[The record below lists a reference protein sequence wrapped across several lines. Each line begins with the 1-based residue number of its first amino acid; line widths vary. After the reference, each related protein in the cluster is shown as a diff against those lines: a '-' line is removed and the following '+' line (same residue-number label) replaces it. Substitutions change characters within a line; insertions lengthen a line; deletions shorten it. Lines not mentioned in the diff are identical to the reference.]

1 MAKGKKISKKQRRKR
16 KLILFIVEIIILI
29 IVAGALY
36 VYSKLNLINRKE
48 LDQSKVGKNEVSKE
62 TQQTFNGNTTIALF
76 GLDNRD
82 QGVYDTGN
90 SDVIMVM
97 NINNDTREVSLVSV
111 YRDTYLNIAGEGEEE
126 KFRKANAAYSAG
138 GAEQAVT
145 MLNRNLDLDI
155 DNYVAFDFK
164 SVAEAIDILGGVEID
179 IESQAEMD
187 YLNDYISYTSEY
199 VGGSDEMI
207 DHLGKQTL
215 NGVQAVSYARIRYTA
230 GGDFKRAERQRR
242 VLNELIKKAKDA
254 SLTELNEL
262 VNTIFP
268 EVSTDL
274 TQKDIISMMPVM
286 LKYDMANSGGFP
298 YDKTTDTPS
307 KKIGSIVIPCDL
319 ESNVIQLHKQL
330 FGTEDY
336 QPSETVQS
344 YNDTII
350 DLTGKTTKDS
360 ETDSSVIRMISLEM
374 EHSRIAIIQE
384 MEEQTVLQVIHNDK
398 IVYLSRMW
406 MDANRIPEGKCGVF

>member
-62 TQQTFNGNTTIALF
+62 TQQTFKGNTTIALF
-76 GLDNRD
+76 GVDNRD

-97 NINNDTREVSLVSV
+97 NINNETREVSLVSV

-179 IESQAEMD
+179 IESQEWC
-187 YLNDYISYTSEY
+187 T
-199 VGGSDEMI
+199 
-207 DHLGKQTL
+207 
-215 NGVQAVSYARIRYTA
+215 
-230 GGDFKRAERQRR
+230 
-242 VLNELIKKAKDA
+242 
-254 SLTELNEL
+254 
-262 VNTIFP
+262 
-268 EVSTDL
+268 
-274 TQKDIISMMPVM
+274 
-286 LKYDMANSGGFP
+286 
-298 YDKTTDTPS
+298 
-307 KKIGSIVIPCDL
+307 GSILCTYPL
-319 ESNVIQLHKQL
+319 
-330 FGTEDY
+330 Y
-336 QPSETVQS
+336 
-344 YNDTII
+344 
-350 DLTGKTTKDS
+350 
-360 ETDSSVIRMISLEM
+360 
-374 EHSRIAIIQE
+374 SRWRF
-384 MEEQTVLQVIHNDK
+384 QTCRASASCFK
-398 IVYLSRMW
+398 
-406 MDANRIPEGKCGVF
+406 

>member
-1 MAKGKKISKKQRRKR
+1 MARGKKVSKRQRRKR

-36 VYSKLNLINRKE
+36 VYSKLNLLNKKE
-48 LDQSKVGKNEVSKE
+48 LDQSKVGKNQVSEE
-62 TQQTFNGNTTIALF
+62 TEQTFEGNTTIALF
-76 GLDNRD
+76 GLDNRE

-90 SDVIMVM
+90 SDVIMIM
-97 NINNDTREVSLVSV
+97 NINNDTKEVSLVSV

-126 KFRKANAAYSAG
+126 KFRKANAAYAAG

-155 DNYVAFDFK
+155 DNYVVFDFK

-199 VGGSDEMI
+199 VGGSDETV

-215 NGVQAVSYARIRYTA
+215 NGVQAVSYARIRYTT

-242 VLNELIKKAKDA
+242 VLNELIKKAKSA

-336 QPSETVQS
+336 QPSEKVQS

-350 DLTGKTTKDS
+350 DLTGMTTKDS
-360 ETDSSVIRMISLEM
+360 ETDQFSDQDDFFGNG
-374 EHSRIAIIQE
+374 IQ
-384 MEEQTVLQVIHNDK
+384 QNTND
-398 IVYLSRMW
+398 SG
-406 MDANRIPEGKCGVF
+406 DGGADDSAGDSQ

>member
-1 MAKGKKISKKQRRKR
+1 MARGKKASKRQRRKR

-36 VYSKLNLINRKE
+36 VYSKLNLLNKKE
-48 LDQSKVGKNEVSKE
+48 LDQSKVGKNQVSEE
-62 TQQTFNGNTTIALF
+62 TEQTFEGNTTIALF
-76 GLDNRD
+76 GLDNRE

-90 SDVIMVM
+90 SDVIMIM
-97 NINNDTREVSLVSV
+97 NINNDTKEVSLVSV

-126 KFRKANAAYSAG
+126 KFRKANAAYAAG

-199 VGGSDEMI
+199 VGGSDETV

-215 NGVQAVSYARIRYTA
+215 NGVQAVSYARIRYTT

-242 VLNELIKKAKDA
+242 VLNELIKKAKSA

-336 QPSETVQS
+336 QPSEKVQS

-350 DLTGKTTKDS
+350 DLTGKTTKDL
-360 ETDSSVIRMISLEM
+360 ETDQFSDQDDFFGNG
-374 EHSRIAIIQE
+374 IQ
-384 MEEQTVLQVIHNDK
+384 QNTND
-398 IVYLSRMW
+398 SG
-406 MDANRIPEGKCGVF
+406 DGGADNSAGDSQ

>member
-36 VYSKLNLINRKE
+36 VYSKLNLFNRKE

-62 TQQTFNGNTTIALF
+62 TQQTFEGNTTIALF

-90 SDVIMVM
+90 SDAIMVM
-97 NINNDTREVSLVSV
+97 NINNDTKEVSLVSV

-262 VNTIFP
+262 VSTIFP

-360 ETDSSVIRMISLEM
+360 ETDQFSDQDDFFGNGTQQNSNNSGDGGADSSASD
-374 EHSRIAIIQE
+374 SQ
-384 MEEQTVLQVIHNDK
+384 
-398 IVYLSRMW
+398 
-406 MDANRIPEGKCGVF
+406 

>member
-1 MAKGKKISKKQRRKR
+1 MARGKKVSKRQRRKR

-36 VYSKLNLINRKE
+36 VYSKLNLLNKKE
-48 LDQSKVGKNEVSKE
+48 LDQSKVGKNQVSEE
-62 TQQTFNGNTTIALF
+62 TEQTFEGNTTIALF
-76 GLDNRD
+76 GLDNRE

-90 SDVIMVM
+90 SDVIMIM
-97 NINNDTREVSLVSV
+97 NINNDTKEVSLVSV

-126 KFRKANAAYSAG
+126 KFRKANTAYAAG

-199 VGGSDEMI
+199 VGGSDETV

-215 NGVQAVSYARIRYTA
+215 NGVQAVSYARIRYTT

-242 VLNELIKKAKDA
+242 VLNELIKKAKSA

-336 QPSETVQS
+336 QPSEKVQS

-350 DLTGKTTKDS
+350 DLTGKTTKDL
-360 ETDSSVIRMISLEM
+360 ETDQFSDQDDFFGNG
-374 EHSRIAIIQE
+374 IQ
-384 MEEQTVLQVIHNDK
+384 QNAND
-398 IVYLSRMW
+398 SG
-406 MDANRIPEGKCGVF
+406 DGGADNSAGDSQ

>member
-36 VYSKLNLINRKE
+36 VYSKLNLFNRKE

-62 TQQTFNGNTTIALF
+62 TQQTFEGNTTIALF

-97 NINNDTREVSLVSV
+97 NINNDTKEVSLVSV

-262 VNTIFP
+262 VSTIFP

-350 DLTGKTTKDS
+350 DLTGKTARDS
-360 ETDSSVIRMISLEM
+360 ETDQFSDRDDFFGNGTQQNSNNSGDGGADSSASD
-374 EHSRIAIIQE
+374 SQ
-384 MEEQTVLQVIHNDK
+384 
-398 IVYLSRMW
+398 
-406 MDANRIPEGKCGVF
+406 

>member
-1 MAKGKKISKKQRRKR
+1 MARGKKVSKRQRRKR

-36 VYSKLNLINRKE
+36 VYSKLNLLNKKE
-48 LDQSKVGKNEVSKE
+48 LDQSKVGKNQVSKE
-62 TQQTFNGNTTIALF
+62 TEQTFEGNTTIALF
-76 GLDNRD
+76 GLDNRE

-90 SDVIMVM
+90 SDVIMIM
-97 NINNDTREVSLVSV
+97 NINNDTKEVSLVSV

-126 KFRKANAAYSAG
+126 KFRKANAAYAAG

-199 VGGSDEMI
+199 VGGSDETV

-215 NGVQAVSYARIRYTA
+215 NGVQAVSYARIRYTT

-242 VLNELIKKAKDA
+242 VLNELIKKAKSA

-336 QPSETVQS
+336 QPSEKVQS

-350 DLTGKTTKDS
+350 DLTGKTTKDL
-360 ETDSSVIRMISLEM
+360 ETDQFSDQDDFFGNG
-374 EHSRIAIIQE
+374 IQ
-384 MEEQTVLQVIHNDK
+384 QNAND
-398 IVYLSRMW
+398 SG
-406 MDANRIPEGKCGVF
+406 DGGADNSAGDSQ

>member
-36 VYSKLNLINRKE
+36 VYSKLNLFNRKE

-97 NINNDTREVSLVSV
+97 NINNDTKEVSLVSV

-360 ETDSSVIRMISLEM
+360 ETDQFSDQDDFFGNGTQQNSNNSGDGGADSSASD
-374 EHSRIAIIQE
+374 SQ
-384 MEEQTVLQVIHNDK
+384 
-398 IVYLSRMW
+398 
-406 MDANRIPEGKCGVF
+406 

>member
-36 VYSKLNLINRKE
+36 VYSKLNLFNRKE

-62 TQQTFNGNTTIALF
+62 TQQTFEGNTTIALF

-97 NINNDTREVSLVSV
+97 NINNDTKEVSLVSV

-187 YLNDYISYTSEY
+187 YLNDYTSYTSEY

-262 VNTIFP
+262 VSTIFP

-360 ETDSSVIRMISLEM
+360 ETDQFSDQDDFFGNGTQQNSNNSGDGGADSSASD
-374 EHSRIAIIQE
+374 SQ
-384 MEEQTVLQVIHNDK
+384 
-398 IVYLSRMW
+398 
-406 MDANRIPEGKCGVF
+406 

>member
-1 MAKGKKISKKQRRKR
+1 MARGKKVSKRQRRKR

-36 VYSKLNLINRKE
+36 VYSKLNLLNKKE
-48 LDQSKVGKNEVSKE
+48 LDQSKVGKNQVSEE
-62 TQQTFNGNTTIALF
+62 TEQTFEGNTTIALF
-76 GLDNRD
+76 GLDNRE

-90 SDVIMVM
+90 SDVIMIM
-97 NINNDTREVSLVSV
+97 NINNDTKEVSLVSV

-126 KFRKANAAYSAG
+126 KFRKANAAYAAG

-199 VGGSDEMI
+199 VGGSDETV

-215 NGVQAVSYARIRYTA
+215 NGVQAVSYARIRYTT

-242 VLNELIKKAKDA
+242 VLNELIKKAKSA

-274 TQKDIISMMPVM
+274 TQKDIISMVPVM

-336 QPSETVQS
+336 QPSEKVQS

-350 DLTGKTTKDS
+350 DLTGKTTKDL
-360 ETDSSVIRMISLEM
+360 ETDQFSDQDDFFGNG
-374 EHSRIAIIQE
+374 IQ
-384 MEEQTVLQVIHNDK
+384 QNAND
-398 IVYLSRMW
+398 SG
-406 MDANRIPEGKCGVF
+406 DGGADNSAGDSQ

>member
-1 MAKGKKISKKQRRKR
+1 MARGKKVSKRQRRKR

-36 VYSKLNLINRKE
+36 VYSKLNLLNKKE
-48 LDQSKVGKNEVSKE
+48 LDQSKVGKNQVSEE
-62 TQQTFNGNTTIALF
+62 TEQTFEGNTTIALF
-76 GLDNRD
+76 GLDNRE

-90 SDVIMVM
+90 SDVIMIM
-97 NINNDTREVSLVSV
+97 NINNDTKEVSLVSV

-126 KFRKANAAYSAG
+126 KFRKANAAYAAG

-155 DNYVAFDFK
+155 DNYVVFDFK

-199 VGGSDEMI
+199 VGGSDETV

-215 NGVQAVSYARIRYTA
+215 NGVQAVSYARIRYTT

-242 VLNELIKKAKDA
+242 VLNELIKKAKSA

-298 YDKTTDTPS
+298 YDKMTDTPS

-336 QPSETVQS
+336 QPSEKVQS

-350 DLTGKTTKDS
+350 DLTGMTTKDS
-360 ETDSSVIRMISLEM
+360 ETDQFSDQDDFFGNG
-374 EHSRIAIIQE
+374 IQ
-384 MEEQTVLQVIHNDK
+384 QNTND
-398 IVYLSRMW
+398 SG
-406 MDANRIPEGKCGVF
+406 DGGADNSAGDSQ

>member
-1 MAKGKKISKKQRRKR
+1 MARGKKVSKRQRRKR

-36 VYSKLNLINRKE
+36 VYSKLNLLNKKE
-48 LDQSKVGKNEVSKE
+48 LDQSKVGKNQVSEE
-62 TQQTFNGNTTIALF
+62 TEQTFEGNTTIALF
-76 GLDNRD
+76 GLDNRE

-90 SDVIMVM
+90 SDVIMIM
-97 NINNDTREVSLVSV
+97 NINNDTKEVSLVSV

-126 KFRKANAAYSAG
+126 KFRKANAAYAAG

-199 VGGSDEMI
+199 VGGSDETV

-215 NGVQAVSYARIRYTA
+215 NGVQAVSYARIRYTT

-242 VLNELIKKAKDA
+242 VLNELIKKAKSA
-254 SLTELNEL
+254 SLTEMNEL

-336 QPSETVQS
+336 QPSEKVQS

-350 DLTGKTTKDS
+350 DLTGKTTKDL
-360 ETDSSVIRMISLEM
+360 ETDQFSDQDDFFGNG
-374 EHSRIAIIQE
+374 IQ
-384 MEEQTVLQVIHNDK
+384 QNAND
-398 IVYLSRMW
+398 SG
-406 MDANRIPEGKCGVF
+406 DGGADNSAGDSQ

>member
-1 MAKGKKISKKQRRKR
+1 MARGKKVSKRQRRKR

-36 VYSKLNLINRKE
+36 VYSKLNLLNKKE
-48 LDQSKVGKNEVSKE
+48 LDQSKVGKNQVSEE
-62 TQQTFNGNTTIALF
+62 TEQTFEGNTTIALF
-76 GLDNRD
+76 GLDNRE

-90 SDVIMVM
+90 SDVIMIM
-97 NINNDTREVSLVSV
+97 NINNDTKEVSLVSV

-126 KFRKANAAYSAG
+126 KFRKANAAYAAG

-199 VGGSDEMI
+199 VGGSDETV

-215 NGVQAVSYARIRYTA
+215 NGVQAVSYARIRYTT

-242 VLNELIKKAKDA
+242 VLNELIKKAKSA
-254 SLTELNEL
+254 SLTELNGL

-286 LKYDMANSGGFP
+286 LKYDMVNSGGFP

-336 QPSETVQS
+336 QPSEKVQS

-350 DLTGKTTKDS
+350 DLTGKTTKDL
-360 ETDSSVIRMISLEM
+360 ETDQFSDQDDFFGNG
-374 EHSRIAIIQE
+374 IQ
-384 MEEQTVLQVIHNDK
+384 QNTND
-398 IVYLSRMW
+398 SG
-406 MDANRIPEGKCGVF
+406 DGGADNSAGDSQ

>member
-360 ETDSSVIRMISLEM
+360 ETDQFSDQDDFFGNGTQQNSNNSGDGGADSSASD
-374 EHSRIAIIQE
+374 SQ
-384 MEEQTVLQVIHNDK
+384 
-398 IVYLSRMW
+398 
-406 MDANRIPEGKCGVF
+406 

>member
-1 MAKGKKISKKQRRKR
+1 MARGKKVSKRQRRKR

-36 VYSKLNLINRKE
+36 VYSKLNLLNKKE
-48 LDQSKVGKNEVSKE
+48 LDQSKVGKNQVSEE
-62 TQQTFNGNTTIALF
+62 TEQTFEGNTTIALF
-76 GLDNRD
+76 GLDNRE

-90 SDVIMVM
+90 SDVIMIM
-97 NINNDTREVSLVSV
+97 NINNDTKEVSLVSV

-126 KFRKANAAYSAG
+126 KFRKANAAYAAG

-199 VGGSDEMI
+199 VGGSDETV

-215 NGVQAVSYARIRYTA
+215 NGVQAVSYARIRYTT

-242 VLNELIKKAKDA
+242 VLNELIKKAKSA

-336 QPSETVQS
+336 QPSEKVQS

-350 DLTGKTTKDS
+350 DLTGKTTKDL
-360 ETDSSVIRMISLEM
+360 ETDQFSDQDDFFRNG
-374 EHSRIAIIQE
+374 IQ
-384 MEEQTVLQVIHNDK
+384 QNTND
-398 IVYLSRMW
+398 SG
-406 MDANRIPEGKCGVF
+406 DGGADNSAGDSQ

>member
-1 MAKGKKISKKQRRKR
+1 MARGKKVSKRQRRKR

-36 VYSKLNLINRKE
+36 VYSKLNLLNKKE
-48 LDQSKVGKNEVSKE
+48 LDQSKVGKNQVSEE
-62 TQQTFNGNTTIALF
+62 TEQTFEGNTTIALF
-76 GLDNRD
+76 GLDNRE

-90 SDVIMVM
+90 SDVIMIM
-97 NINNDTREVSLVSV
+97 NINNDTKEVSLVSV

-126 KFRKANAAYSAG
+126 KFRKANAAYAAG

-199 VGGSDEMI
+199 VGGSDETV

-215 NGVQAVSYARIRYTA
+215 NGVQAVSYARIRYTT

-242 VLNELIKKAKDA
+242 VLNELIKKAKSA

-336 QPSETVQS
+336 QPSEKVQS

-350 DLTGKTTKDS
+350 DLTGKTTKDL
-360 ETDSSVIRMISLEM
+360 ETDQFSDQDDFFGNG
-374 EHSRIAIIQE
+374 IQ
-384 MEEQTVLQVIHNDK
+384 QNAND
-398 IVYLSRMW
+398 SG
-406 MDANRIPEGKCGVF
+406 DGGADNSAGDSQ

>member
-1 MAKGKKISKKQRRKR
+1 MAKGKKISKKHRRKR

-360 ETDSSVIRMISLEM
+360 ETDQFSDQDDFFGNGTQQNSNNSGDGGADSSASD
-374 EHSRIAIIQE
+374 SQ
-384 MEEQTVLQVIHNDK
+384 
-398 IVYLSRMW
+398 
-406 MDANRIPEGKCGVF
+406 

>member
-36 VYSKLNLINRKE
+36 VYSKLNLFNRKE

-62 TQQTFNGNTTIALF
+62 TQQTFEGNTTIALF

-97 NINNDTREVSLVSV
+97 NINNDTKEVSLVSV

-262 VNTIFP
+262 VSTIFP

-360 ETDSSVIRMISLEM
+360 ETDQFSDQDDFFENGTQQNSNNSGDGGADSSASD
-374 EHSRIAIIQE
+374 SQ
-384 MEEQTVLQVIHNDK
+384 
-398 IVYLSRMW
+398 
-406 MDANRIPEGKCGVF
+406 

>member
-36 VYSKLNLINRKE
+36 VYSKLNLFNRKE

-62 TQQTFNGNTTIALF
+62 TQQTFEGNTTIALF

-97 NINNDTREVSLVSV
+97 NINNDTKEVSLVSV

-262 VNTIFP
+262 VSTIFP

-298 YDKTTDTPS
+298 YDKTTDTSS

-360 ETDSSVIRMISLEM
+360 ETDQFSDQDDFFGNGTQQNSNNSGDGGADSSASD
-374 EHSRIAIIQE
+374 SQ
-384 MEEQTVLQVIHNDK
+384 
-398 IVYLSRMW
+398 
-406 MDANRIPEGKCGVF
+406 

>member
-29 IVAGALY
+29 IVAGELY
-36 VYSKLNLINRKE
+36 VYSKLNLFNRKE

-62 TQQTFNGNTTIALF
+62 TQQTFEGNTTIALF

-97 NINNDTREVSLVSV
+97 NINNDTKEVSLVSV

-262 VNTIFP
+262 VSTIFP

-360 ETDSSVIRMISLEM
+360 ETDQFSDQDDFFGNGTQQNSNNSGDGGADSSASD
-374 EHSRIAIIQE
+374 SQ
-384 MEEQTVLQVIHNDK
+384 
-398 IVYLSRMW
+398 
-406 MDANRIPEGKCGVF
+406 

>member
-29 IVAGALY
+29 IVAALY
-36 VYSKLNLINRKE
+36 VYSKLNLFNRKE

-62 TQQTFNGNTTIALF
+62 TQQTFEGNTTIALF

-97 NINNDTREVSLVSV
+97 NINNDTKEVSLVSV

-262 VNTIFP
+262 VSTIFP

-360 ETDSSVIRMISLEM
+360 ETDQFSDQDDFFGNGTQQNSNNSGDGGADSSASD
-374 EHSRIAIIQE
+374 SQ
-384 MEEQTVLQVIHNDK
+384 
-398 IVYLSRMW
+398 
-406 MDANRIPEGKCGVF
+406 

>member
-36 VYSKLNLINRKE
+36 VYSKLNLFNRKE

-360 ETDSSVIRMISLEM
+360 ETDQFSDQDDFFGNGTQQNSNNSGDGGADSSASD
-374 EHSRIAIIQE
+374 SQ
-384 MEEQTVLQVIHNDK
+384 
-398 IVYLSRMW
+398 
-406 MDANRIPEGKCGVF
+406 

>member
-36 VYSKLNLINRKE
+36 VYSKLNLFNRKE

-62 TQQTFNGNTTIALF
+62 TQQTFEGNTTIALF

-97 NINNDTREVSLVSV
+97 NINNDTKEVSLVSV

-145 MLNRNLDLDI
+145 MLNRNVDLDI

-262 VNTIFP
+262 VSTIFP

-360 ETDSSVIRMISLEM
+360 ETDQFSDQDDFFGNGTQQNSNNSGDGGADSSASD
-374 EHSRIAIIQE
+374 SQ
-384 MEEQTVLQVIHNDK
+384 
-398 IVYLSRMW
+398 
-406 MDANRIPEGKCGVF
+406 

>member
-16 KLILFIVEIIILI
+16 KLIQFIVEMIILI

-36 VYSKLNLINRKE
+36 VYSKLNLFNRKE

-62 TQQTFNGNTTIALF
+62 TQQTFEGNTTIALF

-97 NINNDTREVSLVSV
+97 NINNDTKEVSLVSV

-262 VNTIFP
+262 VSTIFP

-360 ETDSSVIRMISLEM
+360 ETDQFSDQDDFFGNGTQQNSNNSGDGGADSSASD
-374 EHSRIAIIQE
+374 SQ
-384 MEEQTVLQVIHNDK
+384 
-398 IVYLSRMW
+398 
-406 MDANRIPEGKCGVF
+406 

>member
-1 MAKGKKISKKQRRKR
+1 MARGKKVSKRQRRKR

-36 VYSKLNLINRKE
+36 VYSKLNLLNKKE
-48 LDQSKVGKNEVSKE
+48 LDQSKVGKNQVSEE
-62 TQQTFNGNTTIALF
+62 TEQTFEGNTTIALF
-76 GLDNRD
+76 GLDNRE

-90 SDVIMVM
+90 SDVIMIM
-97 NINNDTREVSLVSV
+97 NINNDTKEVSLVSV

-126 KFRKANAAYSAG
+126 KFRKANAAYAAG

-155 DNYVAFDFK
+155 DNYVVFDFK

-199 VGGSDEMI
+199 VGGSDETV

-215 NGVQAVSYARIRYTA
+215 NGVQAVSYARIRHTT

-242 VLNELIKKAKDA
+242 VLNELIKKAKSA

-336 QPSETVQS
+336 QPSEKVQS

-350 DLTGKTTKDS
+350 DLTGMTTKDS
-360 ETDSSVIRMISLEM
+360 ETDQFSDQDDFFGNG
-374 EHSRIAIIQE
+374 IQ
-384 MEEQTVLQVIHNDK
+384 QNTND
-398 IVYLSRMW
+398 SG
-406 MDANRIPEGKCGVF
+406 DGGADDSAGDSQ

>member
-36 VYSKLNLINRKE
+36 VYSKLNLFNRKE

-62 TQQTFNGNTTIALF
+62 TQQTFEGNTTIALF

-97 NINNDTREVSLVSV
+97 NINNDTKEVSLVSV

-199 VGGSDEMI
+199 VGGRDEMI

-262 VNTIFP
+262 VSTIFP

-360 ETDSSVIRMISLEM
+360 ETDQFSDQDDFFGNGTQQNSNNSGDGGADSSASD
-374 EHSRIAIIQE
+374 SQ
-384 MEEQTVLQVIHNDK
+384 
-398 IVYLSRMW
+398 
-406 MDANRIPEGKCGVF
+406 

>member
-36 VYSKLNLINRKE
+36 VYSKLNLFNRKE

-62 TQQTFNGNTTIALF
+62 TQQTFEGNTTIALF

-97 NINNDTREVSLVSV
+97 NINNDTKEVSLVSV

-155 DNYVAFDFK
+155 DDYVAFDFK

-262 VNTIFP
+262 VSTIFP

-360 ETDSSVIRMISLEM
+360 ETDQFSDQDDFFGNGTQQNSNNSGDGGADSSASD
-374 EHSRIAIIQE
+374 SQ
-384 MEEQTVLQVIHNDK
+384 
-398 IVYLSRMW
+398 
-406 MDANRIPEGKCGVF
+406 

>member
-36 VYSKLNLINRKE
+36 VYSKLNLFNRKE

-262 VNTIFP
+262 VSTIFP

-360 ETDSSVIRMISLEM
+360 ETDQFSDQDDFFGNGTQQNSNNSGDGGADSSASD
-374 EHSRIAIIQE
+374 SQ
-384 MEEQTVLQVIHNDK
+384 
-398 IVYLSRMW
+398 
-406 MDANRIPEGKCGVF
+406 

>member
-36 VYSKLNLINRKE
+36 VYSKLNLFNRKE

-62 TQQTFNGNTTIALF
+62 TQQTFEGNTTIALF

-97 NINNDTREVSLVSV
+97 NINNDTKEVSLVSV

-262 VNTIFP
+262 VSTIFP

-298 YDKTTDTPS
+298 YDKTTDTLS

-360 ETDSSVIRMISLEM
+360 ETDQFSDQDDFFGNGTQQNSNNSGDGGADSSASD
-374 EHSRIAIIQE
+374 SQ
-384 MEEQTVLQVIHNDK
+384 
-398 IVYLSRMW
+398 
-406 MDANRIPEGKCGVF
+406 

>member
-36 VYSKLNLINRKE
+36 VYSRLNLFNRKE

-62 TQQTFNGNTTIALF
+62 TQQTFEGNTTIALF

-97 NINNDTREVSLVSV
+97 NINNDTKEVSLVSV

-262 VNTIFP
+262 VSTIFP

-360 ETDSSVIRMISLEM
+360 ETDQFSDQDDFFGNGTQQNSNNSGDGGADSSASD
-374 EHSRIAIIQE
+374 SQ
-384 MEEQTVLQVIHNDK
+384 
-398 IVYLSRMW
+398 
-406 MDANRIPEGKCGVF
+406 

>member
-1 MAKGKKISKKQRRKR
+1 MARGKKVSKRQRRKR

-36 VYSKLNLINRKE
+36 VYSKLNLLNKKE
-48 LDQSKVGKNEVSKE
+48 LDQSKVGKNQVSEE
-62 TQQTFNGNTTIALF
+62 TEQTFEGNTTIALF
-76 GLDNRD
+76 GLDNRE

-90 SDVIMVM
+90 SDVIMIM
-97 NINNDTREVSLVSV
+97 NINNDTKEVSLVSV

-126 KFRKANAAYSAG
+126 KFRKANVAYAAG

-199 VGGSDEMI
+199 VGGSDETV

-215 NGVQAVSYARIRYTA
+215 NGVQAVSYARIRYTT

-242 VLNELIKKAKDA
+242 VLNELIKKAKSA
-254 SLTELNEL
+254 SLTEMNEL

-336 QPSETVQS
+336 QPSEKVQS

-350 DLTGKTTKDS
+350 DLTGKTTKDL
-360 ETDSSVIRMISLEM
+360 ETDQFSDQDDFFGNG
-374 EHSRIAIIQE
+374 IQ
-384 MEEQTVLQVIHNDK
+384 QNAND
-398 IVYLSRMW
+398 SG
-406 MDANRIPEGKCGVF
+406 DGGADNSAGDSQ

>member
-350 DLTGKTTKDS
+350 DLIGKTTKDS
-360 ETDSSVIRMISLEM
+360 ETDQFSDQDDFFGNGTQQNSNNSGDGGADSSASD
-374 EHSRIAIIQE
+374 SQ
-384 MEEQTVLQVIHNDK
+384 
-398 IVYLSRMW
+398 
-406 MDANRIPEGKCGVF
+406 

>member
-1 MAKGKKISKKQRRKR
+1 MARGKKVSKRQRRKR

-36 VYSKLNLINRKE
+36 VYSKLNLLNKKE
-48 LDQSKVGKNEVSKE
+48 LDQSKVGKNQVSEE
-62 TQQTFNGNTTIALF
+62 TEQTFEGNTTIALF
-76 GLDNRD
+76 GLDNRE

-90 SDVIMVM
+90 SDVIMIM
-97 NINNDTREVSLVSV
+97 NINNDTKEVSLVSV

-126 KFRKANAAYSAG
+126 KFRKANAAYAAG

-199 VGGSDEMI
+199 VGGSDETV

-215 NGVQAVSYARIRYTA
+215 NGVQAVSYARIRYTT

-242 VLNELIKKAKDA
+242 VLNELIKKAKSA
-254 SLTELNEL
+254 SLTEMNEL

-336 QPSETVQS
+336 QPSEKVQS

-350 DLTGKTTKDS
+350 DLTGKTTKDL
-360 ETDSSVIRMISLEM
+360 ETDQFSDQDDFFGNG
-374 EHSRIAIIQE
+374 IQ
-384 MEEQTVLQVIHNDK
+384 QNAND
-398 IVYLSRMW
+398 SG
-406 MDANRIPEGKCGVF
+406 DG

>member
-36 VYSKLNLINRKE
+36 VYSKLNLFNRKE

-62 TQQTFNGNTTIALF
+62 TQQTFEGNTTIALF

-97 NINNDTREVSLVSV
+97 NINNDTKEVSLVSV

-262 VNTIFP
+262 VSTIFP

-360 ETDSSVIRMISLEM
+360 ETDQFTDQDDFFGNGTQQNSNNSGDGGADSSASD
-374 EHSRIAIIQE
+374 SQ
-384 MEEQTVLQVIHNDK
+384 
-398 IVYLSRMW
+398 
-406 MDANRIPEGKCGVF
+406 